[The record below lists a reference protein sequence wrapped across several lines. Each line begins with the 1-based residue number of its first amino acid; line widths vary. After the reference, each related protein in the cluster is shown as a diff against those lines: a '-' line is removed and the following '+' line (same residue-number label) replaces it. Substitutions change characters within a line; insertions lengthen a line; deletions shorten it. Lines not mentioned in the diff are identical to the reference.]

1 MAKTLHLRQAKLL
14 PRGLLASASASVVGL
29 GTLGSWS
36 ALSLIKMGVPTI
48 HLWDGDKVERHNA
61 ALQQYWPIESGV
73 AKVNCMVDAA
83 TSHEVEAFGHRWWR
97 GQHLDTRFI
106 VNAVDKWNVRQ
117 QIAHVAFQREA
128 EEVTT
133 HIIDL
138 RSGRETLLVYC
149 VDLSKSYHREAYLD
163 TFQGDPLPIDCRAQG
178 MVHVG
183 MRAGAETSAL
193 VAAILRGHTAPFMQ
207 LINLNLFDTEVTMH
221 PTQIV
226 DYDYTQLEERTSRT
240 FGTAPA

>member
-14 PRGLLASASASVVGL
+14 PRKVIASASVSVVGL
-29 GTLGSWS
+29 GTLGSWA

-48 HLWDGDKVERHNA
+48 HLWDGDRVERHNA
-61 ALQQYWPIESGV
+61 ALQQYWPTEEGCRKTACLVV
-73 AKVNCMVDAA
+73 AADG
-83 TSHEVEAFGHRWWR
+83 HEVNNTEHRWWR
-97 GQHLDTRFI
+97 GEQLDTRFI
-106 VNAVDKWNVRQ
+106 VNAVDKWDVRQ
-117 QIAHVAFQREA
+117 NIAWMAPMPG
-128 EEVTT
+128 VTT
-133 HIIDL
+133 HLIDL

-149 VDLSKSYHREAYLD
+149 VDLSKPVQCEAYRD
-163 TFQGDPLPIDCRAQG
+163 TFRGDPLPIDCRAQG

-193 VAAILRGHTAPFMQ
+193 VAGILRGHTVPFRQ